1 MKNHTHFSLLKSVF
15 LVLIIYV
22 FSILPSHSQI
32 AYTPVTNKKVSFGSY
47 GRIGVD
53 WSFVNGGSIG
63 RRLNLNNM
71 GSIGGRLEEQDYLEL
86 APTFNFNPKEGD
98 ETIINVNL
106 RFAVY
111 SQSLSSFGNSSTS
124 SLGGLTLAI
133 PEMYAEARNIKGSGI
148 NVWVGSRL
156 YNGPDIHIADHFYF
170 NDHGGQGFGVE
181 FKKSRFAA
189 IFVSAT
195 DTTGVVSPYFYL
207 NFKTGTPSAALRQRT
222 VFIGEHDFVLNADNK
237 LTVLG
242 EFHRMADAD
251 SEVDNPVNLPEN
263 PVNLPEDPEII
274 TNFPSD
280 NGFVLGAR
288 LNTQFKNLGTGS
300 FNDLAIRY
308 GSGIANGGD
317 GGVSKTYATYGAPD
331 LDDLNFKGAYSWS
344 IVDQTVL
351 NYNEKNTLH
360 AYVIFTSSKGGA
372 DSNHLANSYF
382 GDEVFNKKIDLT
394 VGSRNETILSDY
406 FRLLTELHYSQRK
419 DGVNPI
425 ASMMKFSL
433 SPVYVPTGETSTWA
447 RPHLR
452 FVVSVARYND
462 FAKET
467 LYSPYLQYAGPEQ
480 WGSYFGVKAEWW
492 IN

>member
-1 MKNHTHFSLLKSVF
+1 MKKCTHFSLLKCGFS
-15 LVLIIYV
+15 VLIIYL
-22 FSILPSHSQI
+22 FSIFPSQSQI
-32 AYTPVTNKKVSFGSY
+32 NYTPITNKKVSIGSY

-71 GSIGGRLEEQDYLEL
+71 GAIGGRLEEQDYLEL

-106 RFAVY
+106 RFALY
-111 SQSLSSFGNSSTS
+111 SQSLSTFGNSSTS

-133 PEMYAEARNIKGSGI
+133 PEMFVEARNIKGSGI
-148 NVWVGSRL
+148 NVWVGSRF

-170 NDHGGQGFGVE
+170 NDHGGQGFGIE

-222 VFIGEHDFVLNADNK
+222 VMIGEHDFVLNKDNK
-237 LTVLG
+237 VTVLG

-251 SEVDNPVNLPEN
+251 SQEDEASIPEK
-263 PVNLPEDPEII
+263 PDII

-280 NGFVLGAR
+280 NGFVIGAR
-288 LNTQFKNLGTGS
+288 LNSQFKNMGTGS
-300 FNDLAIRY
+300 FNDFAIRY

-317 GGVSKTYATYGAPD
+317 GGISKTWATYGAPD
-331 LDDLNFKGAYSWS
+331 LEDLNFKGAYSWS

-360 AYVIFTSSKGGA
+360 AYAIFTSSKGGS

-382 GDEVFNKKIDLT
+382 GDEVFNKKVDLT
-394 VGSRNETILSDY
+394 FGTRNETILSDY
-406 FRLLTELHYSQRK
+406 FRLLTELHYSQRT
-419 DGVNPI
+419 DGENPV
-425 ASMMKFSL
+425 ASMVKFSL
-433 SPVYVPTGETSTWA
+433 SPVYVPTGGTNTWV

-452 FVVSVARYND
+452 FVASVARYND

-467 LYSPYLQYAGPEQ
+467 LYSPYLEYAGAEQ

-492 IN
+492 IW